1 MASEAKTFKQY
12 AKEAKH
18 RMKTGFWQSY
28 HEKLERE
35 VERAEQAGI
44 APSKVLEYYMEKAD
58 KTIYNRNQEE
68 EAFYGKVK
76 RLLDEEGETANI
88 IGKLTDKAYYDTLSY
103 EQKQR
108 YTLELS
114 QKYRKALERYEKEK
128 QFEYFQ

>member
-1 MASEAKTFKQY
+1 MKGTAWTREKQIFCRTY
-12 AKEAKH
+12 LQ
-18 RMKTGFWQSY
+18 TPD
-28 HEKLERE
+28 

-58 KTIYNRNQEE
+58 KTIYNRNQEK